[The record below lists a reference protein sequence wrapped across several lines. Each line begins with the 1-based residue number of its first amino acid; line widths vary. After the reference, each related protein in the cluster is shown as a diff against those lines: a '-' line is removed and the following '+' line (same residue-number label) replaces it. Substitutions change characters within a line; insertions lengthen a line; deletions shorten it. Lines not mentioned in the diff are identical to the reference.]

1 MSADIAFLEGPR
13 DQARGLVLDA
23 QSPTIA
29 QLPQW
34 LAPVVAAAR
43 TVTVDE
49 LTRFP
54 PPASGG
60 RKSSV
65 LMLFGDHQGKSE
77 LLLIERSHD
86 MRSHSGQPAFPGG
99 ALDPTDSGVVAAA
112 LREAEE
118 ETGLDPTGVRPFA
131 VMPDLF
137 VPPSGFVV
145 TPVLAWWEVPSAV
158 GVVDAGEVADVLR
171 IPIDHLINP
180 ANRVRVRHPSG
191 YVGAGFIFNDL
202 VIWGFT
208 GGLLDRIIALAGWE
222 QPWDQ
227 SNMVD
232 VDESREP
239 FDEGPQA

>member
-1 MSADIAFLEGPR
+1 
-13 DQARGLVLDA
+13 
-23 QSPTIA
+23 
-29 QLPQW
+29 
-34 LAPVVAAAR
+34 
-43 TVTVDE
+43 
-49 LTRFP
+49 
-54 PPASGG
+54 
-60 RKSSV
+60 
-65 LMLFGDHQGKSE
+65 
-77 LLLIERSHD
+77 

-99 ALDPTDSGVVAAA
+99 ALDPTDSGVVTAA

-131 VMPDLF
+131 VLPDLF

-158 GVVDAGEVADVLR
+158 GVVDASEVADVLR
-171 IPIDHLINP
+171 IAIDHLINP

-227 SNMVD
+227 SNVVD

-239 FDEGPQA
+239 FDEGPRE

>member
-1 MSADIAFLEGPR
+1 MRGDIAFLEGPR
-13 DQARGLVLDA
+13 DRARGLALDA

-29 QLPQW
+29 DLPQW

-43 TVTVDE
+43 IVTVDE

-60 RKSSV
+60 RESSV
-65 LMLFGDHQGKSE
+65 LVLFGQDHGKAE

-131 VMPDLF
+131 VLPDLF
-137 VPPSGFVV
+137 V
-145 TPVLAWWEVPSAV
+145 
-158 GVVDAGEVADVLR
+158 LR
-171 IPIDHLINP
+171 SPIEHLINP